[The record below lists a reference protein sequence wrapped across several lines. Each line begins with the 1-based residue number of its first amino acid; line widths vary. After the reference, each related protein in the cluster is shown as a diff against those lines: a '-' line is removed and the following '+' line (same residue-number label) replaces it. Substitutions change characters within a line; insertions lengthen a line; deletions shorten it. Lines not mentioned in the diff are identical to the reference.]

1 MADATAAP
9 SRAARFDDESPVTG
23 EAVALDVR
31 PASALMR
38 AGGTAIDVLL
48 AVLLIVALL
57 LAMAGLSV
65 DEAAFRAIAIAGVVG
80 CIVVLPTAVETASRG
95 RSLGKLA
102 LGLRVVRDDGGAIGF
117 RHAFVRALTGVLE
130 IYLTFGGL
138 AALIGF
144 LNPSSKRLGDILAGT
159 HAQVERVPK
168 LPSTAFGV
176 PSELVGWASTADVAR
191 LPDPI
196 ARRVAS
202 FFANVDHLV
211 PESRARVAAS
221 LATEVAP
228 FVSPLPDAAPEHFLA
243 AVVALR
249 RDRDLT
255 ALTLENARVSALEPQ
270 LTAKPVGFPDR

>member
-1 MADATAAP
+1 M
-9 SRAARFDDESPVTG
+9 
-23 EAVALDVR
+23 
-31 PASALMR
+31 
-38 AGGTAIDVLL
+38 LL
-48 AVLLIVALL
+48 SVLLIVALL
-57 LAMAGLSV
+57 LALAGLAV
-65 DEAAFRAIAIAGVVG
+65 DEAAFRAIVITGIVC

-117 RHAFVRALTGVLE
+117 RHAFIRALTGVIE

-138 AALIGF
+138 AVLVGF
-144 LNPSSKRLGDILAGT
+144 LNPSSKRLGDLLAGT

-176 PSELVGWASTADVAR
+176 PPELVGWAGTADVGR

-221 LATEVAP
+221 LAVEVAP
-228 FVSPLPDAAPEHFLA
+228 FVSPVPDAAPERFLA

-249 RDRDLT
+249 RDRDLA
-255 ALTLENARVSALEPQ
+255 ALALEDARMSALAPQ
-270 LTAKPVGFPDR
+270 LTATPVGFPRALTPPDPAPARHPSPVSSGSGRPCTGPRRARRCRPPARE